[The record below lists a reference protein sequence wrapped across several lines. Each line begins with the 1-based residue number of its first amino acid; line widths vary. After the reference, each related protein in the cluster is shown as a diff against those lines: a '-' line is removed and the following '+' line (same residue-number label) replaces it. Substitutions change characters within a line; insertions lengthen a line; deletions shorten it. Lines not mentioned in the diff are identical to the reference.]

1 MFGSVVNKLAAAVR
15 RLLSPYAV
23 GSFEPA
29 LAYDFVNGTY
39 RTNNTT
45 QSPEAAFTHTR
56 SGNATMV
63 DSDGLLK
70 WGPHNLLTYS
80 EDFSSWSVNVN
91 ATVASD
97 ATSAPDGS
105 LTADKV
111 TLTSDS
117 FSGVRQTADIE
128 AEAYS
133 YRVWVK
139 ADTATSIALY
149 VLQQGAASWT
159 ATIDLSTGVITDVGA
174 GITAQ
179 LIESTSDGW
188 LLVEASRTFTAA
200 ANNHIFGVA

>member
-1 MFGSVVNKLAAAVR
+1 MFGSVVNKMAAAVR

-80 EDFSSWSVNVN
+80 EQFDN
-91 ATVASD
+91 AAWVKD
-97 ATSAPDGS
+97 GATLTANAAVAPDVTTTS
-105 LTADKV
+105 DLLTEAATGAAHQIVKQ
-111 TLTSDS
+111 TFGGTGLTSYQIS
-117 FSGVRQTADIE
+117 FYVKSSGRNQI
-128 AEAYS
+128 S
-133 YRVWVK
+133 P
-139 ADTATSIALY
+139 
-149 VLQQGAASWT
+149 
-159 ATIDLSTGVITDVGA
+159 
-174 GITAQ
+174 
-179 LIESTSDGW
+179 
-188 LLVEASRTFTAA
+188 
-200 ANNHIFGVA
+200 